1 MPGYMQ
7 NAPNEINRNPD
18 SQRPGSH
25 LPAYPV
31 YAPEE
36 RQPDMGAP
44 SRWTPFGGRDAAQPF
59 YDGAGP
65 GSGGRASMAA
75 RWDGL
80 GGRLMDVPQADFY
93 NSEPNPWPATGVY
106 DVPNGA
112 IGLIGLLRLQPTT
125 SAHPGMSM
133 PPDYSPTTLFHAP
146 PVFTMQ
152 TKPIM
157 AVGV

>member
-1 MPGYMQ
+1 MPSWMQ
-7 NAPNEINRNPD
+7 NAPNEINRDPD
-18 SQRPGSH
+18 SQRAGSH

-36 RQPDMGAP
+36 RQPDLGAP
-44 SRWTPFGGRDAAQPF
+44 TRYTPFGIQAPA
-59 YDGAGP
+59 YDGGGAGA
-65 GSGGRASMAA
+65 GGRALNAA

-93 NSEPNPWPATGVY
+93 NSEPNPWPANGVY

-112 IGLIGLLRLQPTT
+112 IGAIGLLRLQPTT
-125 SAHPGMSM
+125 SAHPGKTMA
-133 PPDYSPTTLFHAP
+133 PDYGPTMLFHAP
-146 PVFTMQ
+146 PVFSMQ
-152 TKPIM
+152 TKPIL